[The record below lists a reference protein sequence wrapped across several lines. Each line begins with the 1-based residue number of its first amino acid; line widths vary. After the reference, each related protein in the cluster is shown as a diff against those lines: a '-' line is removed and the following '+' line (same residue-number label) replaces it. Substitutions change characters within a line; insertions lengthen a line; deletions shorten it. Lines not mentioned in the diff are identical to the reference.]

1 MTEKSTFDLFN
12 EMKLLYLLYLSIPD
26 KKLSIF
32 EMKDP
37 VIVLARIQNIQ
48 SKLIWT
54 ADGNILMYINNK
66 CDDKVFESKK
76 YFGLSSL
83 EVFDSTL

>member
-1 MTEKSTFDLFN
+1 
-12 EMKLLYLLYLSIPD
+12 
-26 KKLSIF
+26 
-32 EMKDP
+32 MKDP

-54 ADGNILMYINNK
+54 ADGNILMYINNR

-76 YFGLSSL
+76 YFGLSLL

>member
-12 EMKLLYLLYLSIPD
+12 EMKLLYLSIPD

-54 ADGNILMYINNK
+54 ADGNILMYINNR

-76 YFGLSSL
+76 YFGLSLL

>member
-12 EMKLLYLLYLSIPD
+12 EMKLLYLSIPD

>member
-12 EMKLLYLLYLSIPD
+12 EMKLLYLSIPD

-48 SKLIWT
+48 SKLI
-54 ADGNILMYINNK
+54 
-66 CDDKVFESKK
+66 
-76 YFGLSSL
+76 
-83 EVFDSTL
+83 

>member
-12 EMKLLYLLYLSIPD
+12 EMKLLYLSIPD

-83 EVFDSTL
+83 EVFDSTH

>member
-12 EMKLLYLLYLSIPD
+12 EMKLLYLSIPD

-76 YFGLSSL
+76 YFGLSLL

>member
-12 EMKLLYLLYLSIPD
+12 EMKLLYLSIPD
-26 KKLSIF
+26 KKLPIF

-76 YFGLSSL
+76 YFGLSLL

>member
-12 EMKLLYLLYLSIPD
+12 EMKLLDLLYLSIPD
-26 KKLSIF
+26 KNLPIF
-32 EMKDP
+32 EIKDP

-54 ADGNILMYINNK
+54 ADGNILMYINNW
-66 CDDKVFESKK
+66 CDDKVFESKE
-76 YFGLSSL
+76 YFGLSL
-83 EVFDSTL
+83 LTVFDLTL

>member
-32 EMKDP
+32 EIKDP

-54 ADGNILMYINNK
+54 ADDDTVMYINNW
-66 CDDKVFESKK
+66 CDDKVFKGEET
-76 YFGLSSL
+76 FGLSL
-83 EVFDSTL
+83 LTVFDLTL

>member
-12 EMKLLYLLYLSIPD
+12 EMKLLYLSIPD

-76 YFGLSSL
+76 YFGLSL
-83 EVFDSTL
+83 LTVFDSTL